1 MQYLAYLQMKKI
13 LPQEWKET
21 IHSWCDCVLM
31 DGMLG
36 ISACIHDVTINKSR
50 EFQWTPCM
58 CHASHVSRKDNSM
71 GVKRHHAYLIC
82 VDGLD
87 VLHSFTLEK
96 SRE

>member
-36 ISACIHDVTINKSR
+36 ISACIHDVTM
-50 EFQWTPCM
+50 FCW
-58 CHASHVSRKDNSM
+58 M
-71 GVKRHHAYLIC
+71 GYVVFLQHP
-82 VDGLD
+82 
-87 VLHSFTLEK
+87 
-96 SRE
+96 